1 MPLLTYPL
9 IPNANPRNPIYQ
21 IGLRY
26 PRTRNPRSP
35 ILSHLG
41 MGEIG
46 LPLNA

>member
-1 MPLLTYPL
+1 MGLLTYPL
-9 IPNANPRNPIYQ
+9 IQRNPIYQ

>member
-1 MPLLTYPL
+1 MGLLTYPL
-9 IPNANPRNPIYQ
+9 IPRNPIYQ

-26 PRTRNPRSP
+26 PRIDNPCDP